1 MMAISHDVFKEKNGL
16 SLITQPTLQS
26 MLLVDVL
33 NNYLSVPIY
42 LCDAPRNSTYLLDDC
57 ALIIFDAMLLD
68 GDPAQRSSWLEAI
81 FNQRVGRRIILI
93 NVNTHDEGLA
103 WHQHGNI
110 IAAFPAKTHQQAL
123 IRRLRTLLVAAQ
135 EDEPGEAIPVPRLTR
150 LTLRELEVL
159 KAMQQGASNLDISRI
174 LYISENTVRTHI
186 YNIFKKIAVKNR
198 IQAVKWADTH
208 LCG

>member
-1 MMAISHDVFKEKNGL
+1 MMAISHDVFKEKNGI
-16 SLITQPTLQS
+16 SLITHPTLQS

-42 LCDAPRNSTYLLDDC
+42 LLDAPKSSKYLLDDC

-68 GDPAQRSSWLEAI
+68 AEPAQRACWLEAI

-93 NVNTHDEGLA
+93 NVNTHDEALA
-103 WHQHGNI
+103 WHQHGSI
-110 IAAFPAKTHQQAL
+110 IAAFPAKTHQQTL
-123 IRRLRTLLVAAQ
+123 IRRLRALLVTAQ
-135 EDEPGEAIPVPRLTR
+135 EEPSGDTAPTPR